1 MEIDGLNISMSTT
14 NKTLGVAVAAAIN
27 GTHAVPMKAERKRAV
42 TKLEKLE
49 AGLQRA
55 RVAIKEASI
64 GNQTQDP
71 DFVPLG
77 PMYWDSKAFHRYICV
92 TVTLCSGKLYM
103 NAVKIV
109 L

>member
-1 MEIDGLNISMSTT
+1 MEIDGLNTSVSAT
-14 NKTLGVAVAAAIN
+14 NMNLTVAVVAAIN
-27 GTHAVPMKAERKRAV
+27 ETHAVPMKAKPKRAV
-42 TKLEKLE
+42 TKLRKLE

-55 RVAIKEASI
+55 RVAVKEAAL

-92 TVTLCSGKLYM
+92 NVILCLGKLYM
-103 NAVKIV
+103 NVVKM
-109 L
+109 LL